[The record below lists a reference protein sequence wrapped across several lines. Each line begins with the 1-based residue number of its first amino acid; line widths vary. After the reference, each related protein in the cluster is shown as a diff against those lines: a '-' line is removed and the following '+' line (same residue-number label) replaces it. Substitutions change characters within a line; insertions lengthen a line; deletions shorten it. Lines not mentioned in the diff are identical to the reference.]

1 MSEEEQIVSV
11 MSKQEIARES
21 KISNAVLGEIYSVYS
36 VTSALQPQAKYDV
49 GLTTSVAAKLIA
61 KQMILIKFNA

>member
-1 MSEEEQIVSV
+1 MRKNRLVSNV
-11 MSKQEIARES
+11 KTRNSS